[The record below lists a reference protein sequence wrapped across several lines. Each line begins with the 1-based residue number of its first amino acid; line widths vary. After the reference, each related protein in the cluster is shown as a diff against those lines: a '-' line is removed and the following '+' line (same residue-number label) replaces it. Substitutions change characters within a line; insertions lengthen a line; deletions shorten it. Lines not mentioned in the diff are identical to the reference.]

1 MLTLS
6 WSVLVGTLVVLVVC
20 CTALLVATV
29 SVRVARA
36 RRARRHAAR
45 TAEVKPL
52 VLEVLTAEDEEVAP
66 ACAAV
71 AALPASLWPTAE
83 TFVLAAFDSVRGEVR
98 DALVQVLIAR
108 GTLERAL
115 AATQSRSA
123 VRRARAAEVI
133 GLVGHVSGRRGLVRL
148 LTDPNIEVRTV
159 AARALGQIGDPH
171 LTSILLDTLRPG
183 SDVPP
188 SVVGTALLGSG
199 ESDTAAL
206 EAGLAADD
214 EVVRL
219 TAIAVSAELLV
230 LATARTVADRGLTD
244 PSPTVRVQ
252 AARALSRLGGAWAV
266 PALAAATAPSEA
278 SVVRVAA
285 TRTLVDMPFPP
296 ARAHL
301 VALRDDEDPDVRRLA
316 VAATPAGEVVGR
328 SDA

>member
-1 MLTLS
+1 MVTLS

-20 CTALLVATV
+20 CTVMLVATV
-29 SVRVARA
+29 AVRVGRA
-36 RRARRHAAR
+36 RRARRLERR
-45 TAEVKPL
+45 TAQVRPL
-52 VLEVLTAEDEEVAP
+52 LLEALTAEDEEVAP

-71 AALPASLWPTAE
+71 AALPPALWPAAE
-83 TFVLAAFDSVRGEVR
+83 RFILTAFDSVRGEVR
-98 DALVQVLIAR
+98 DALVQVLLER

-148 LTDPNIEVRTV
+148 LADPNSEVRTV
-159 AARALGQIGDPH
+159 AARALGEIGDPH
-171 LTSILLDTLRPG
+171 LTSILLEALRPG

-199 ESDTAAL
+199 ETDTAAL
-206 EAGLAADD
+206 EAGLVADD

-230 LATARTVADRGLTD
+230 LATARTVADRGLAD
-244 PSPTVRVQ
+244 PSVTVRVQ
-252 AARALSRLGGAWAV
+252 AARALARLGGAWAV

-278 SVVRVAA
+278 PAVRVAA
-285 TRTLVDMPFPP
+285 TRTLGEMPFPP

-301 VALRDDEDPDVRRLA
+301 ARLTDDEDPDVRRLA
-316 VAATPAGEVVGR
+316 VAATPSRQVAGGE
-328 SDA
+328 A

>member
-1 MLTLS
+1 MVTLS
-6 WSVLVGTLVVLVVC
+6 WSVLVGTLVVLAAC
-20 CTALLVATV
+20 CAAMLVATV
-29 SVRVARA
+29 AVRVGRA
-36 RRARRHAAR
+36 RRARRHEVR
-45 TAEVKPL
+45 TAEVKPF
-52 VLEVLTAEDEEVAP
+52 VLEALTAEDEEIAP

-71 AALPASLWPTAE
+71 AALPDTLWPTAE
-83 TFVLAAFDSVRGEVR
+83 RFVLAAFDSVRGEVR
-98 DALVQVLIAR
+98 DALVQVLLER

-148 LTDPNIEVRTV
+148 LSDHNVEVRTV
-159 AARALGQIGDPH
+159 ATRALGQIGDPH

-183 SDVPP
+183 SAVPP

-199 ESDTAAL
+199 ETDTAAL
-206 EAGLAADD
+206 VAGLGADD

-230 LATARTVADRGLTD
+230 LSTARTVADRGLTD

-252 AARALSRLGGAWAV
+252 AARALARLGGAWAV
-266 PALAAATAPSEA
+266 PALAAATAPTETSA
-278 SVVRVAA
+278 VRVAA
-285 TRTLVDMPFPP
+285 TRTLGDMPFPP

-301 VALRDDEDPDVRRLA
+301 ALLRDDDDPDVRRLA
-316 VAATPAGEVVGR
+316 VAATPARETPGG
-328 SDA
+328 DA

>member
-1 MLTLS
+1 MATLS
-6 WSVLVGTLVVLVVC
+6 WGVLVGTLVVLVAC
-20 CTALLVATV
+20 CTALLLATV
-29 SVRVARA
+29 GVRLGRA
-36 RRARRHAAR
+36 GRARRHAER
-45 TAEVKPL
+45 TAHVRPL
-52 VLEVLTAEDEEVAP
+52 VLEVLTAEGDEIPP
-66 ACAAV
+66 ACEAV
-71 AALPASLWPTAE
+71 AALPGRLWPTAE
-83 TFVLAAFDSVRGEVR
+83 RFVLAAFDSVRGEVR
-98 DALVQVLIAR
+98 DALVQVLLAR

-148 LTDPNIEVRTV
+148 LSDPNLEVRTV

-171 LTSILLDTLRPG
+171 LTTILLDSLRPG

-199 ESDTAAL
+199 ETDTAAL
-206 EAGLAADD
+206 VAGLDADD

-230 LATARTVADRGLTD
+230 LATARAVAERGLTD
-244 PSPTVRVQ
+244 PSVTVRVQ
-252 AARALSRLGGAWAV
+252 AARALARLGGAWAV
-266 PALAAATAPSEA
+266 TDLAAATAPSEA

-285 TRTLVDMPFPP
+285 TRTLSDMPFPP

-301 VALRDDEDPDVRRLA
+301 LRLRDDADPDVRRLA
-316 VAATPAGEVVGR
+316 VAATPSHQVTGGG
-328 SDA
+328 DA

>member
-1 MLTLS
+1 MVTLS
-6 WSVLVGTLVVLVVC
+6 WSVLIGTLVVLVVC

-29 SVRVARA
+29 AVRLSRA
-36 RRARRHAAR
+36 RRARRHDER
-45 TAEVKPL
+45 TAQVKPL

-66 ACAAV
+66 ACEAV
-71 AALPASLWPTAE
+71 AALPDTLWPTAE

-98 DALVQVLIAR
+98 DALVQVLIQR

-148 LTDPNIEVRTV
+148 LSDPNIEVRTV

-171 LTSILLDTLRPG
+171 LTSILLDSLRPG

-199 ESDTAAL
+199 ETDTAAL

-230 LATARTVADRGLTD
+230 LATARAVADRGLTD
-244 PSPTVRVQ
+244 PSVTVRVQ
-252 AARALSRLGGAWAV
+252 AARALARLGGAWAV
-266 PALAAATAPSEA
+266 PALAAATDPTEA

-285 TRTLVDMPFPP
+285 TRTLGEMPFPP

-301 VALRDDEDPDVRRLA
+301 ALLRDDEDPDVRRLA
-316 VAATPAGEVVGR
+316 TAATPSRETAGGDR
-328 SDA
+328 